1 MTGTIGAVALR
12 RLRASGTALGL
23 VLDVPLRATV
33 EFLAPPGCSASWP
46 PLTGTRCVASGSMR
60 WPSPLANLR
69 AGRRAACGRRWIVAP
84 ATAGPLTTDGDELC
98 EAVAPAPARHPPSL
112 AAARRS
118 PRAPHPPAA
127 LAHLA
132 GVWLSDVHTK
142 GAGRGPVRRVS

>member
-33 EFLAPPGCSASWP
+33 EFLAPAGCSASWP
-46 PLTGTRCVASGSMR
+46 PLTATRCVASGAMR

-98 EAVAPAPARHPPSL
+98 EAVA
-112 AAARRS
+112 
-118 PRAPHPPAA
+118 AA

-132 GVWLSDVHTK
+132 GVWLSDVRTK